1 MHSNIIKSVATP
13 SIHII
18 LSLIYYKLLERNKH
32 DVLYVVHDY
41 RVSMYMHDSKL
52 VSFPFNHKQMVRLER
67 YSSKRLGRRA
77 RRVSKTY
84 FFLICLC
91 ITDEQGFFD
100 WFLFIIISIN
110 GHHGYTRR
118 SWQLTT
124 RNDSFVLFH
133 ENIGSDR
140 WWWIPQ
146 LYLFVGCNTQQR
158 RDGEWCCLTSN
169 MGAKGAYMYTY
180 YSIIGNQL
188 AKVDVT
194 GVSHWLVATLVN
206 WHSLFL
212 CCCCSPFVSI
222 VVLRYSRQTGTSR
235 RGFLVVCFIPDR
247 WKE

>member
-1 MHSNIIKSVATP
+1 MTCYMLYMTIELVCTCTIQNLFHFHLIINRWCDSSV
-13 SIHII
+13 IHQKDWEDG
-18 LSLIYYKLLERNKH
+18 LDEFRKLI
-32 DVLYVVHDY
+32 
-41 RVSMYMHDSKL
+41 
-52 VSFPFNHKQMVRLER
+52 
-67 YSSKRLGRRA
+67 
-77 RRVSKTY
+77 

-222 VVLRYSRQTGTSR
+222 VVLRYSR
-235 RGFLVVCFIPDR
+235 
-247 WKE
+247 